1 MYKIIKLFQAKK
13 ENSKLTR
20 VSLTISEK
28 GLKMMDIST
37 KDIKMDISIYKY
49 A

>member
-1 MYKIIKLFQAKK
+1 MIHIQAKK

-28 GLKMMDIST
+28 GLKIIDINS
-37 KDIKMDISIYKY
+37 KEVKLDISIYKY
-49 A
+49 VIFI

>member
-1 MYKIIKLFQAKK
+1 MIHIQAKK

-28 GLKMMDIST
+28 GLKIIDINSKEVKLDT
-37 KDIKMDISIYKY
+37 SIYKY
-49 A
+49 DLFI

>member
-1 MYKIIKLFQAKK
+1 MITVQAKK

-28 GLKMMDIST
+28 GLKMIDINS
-37 KDIKMDISIYKY
+37 KEVKLDISIYKY
-49 A
+49 DLFI